1 MPGKD
6 GRGPGD
12 GVLNAASTPTL
23 SGGPGRTAMLTVRFL
38 VELATLAVLAVA
50 GASAGA
56 APGWRIALAIGGPV
70 LLGVVWGLVMA
81 PRARRRLS
89 DPARLIVEIILFL
102 LAAAALGLA
111 GDVVAAA
118 IYAVIAVG
126 AALLSRV
133 LAPGA

>member
-1 MPGKD
+1 
-6 GRGPGD
+6 
-12 GVLNAASTPTL
+12 
-23 SGGPGRTAMLTVRFL
+23 MLTVRFL
-38 VELATLAVLAVA
+38 VELATLAALAAA

-56 APGWRIALAIGGPV
+56 ALGWRIALAIGAAV
-70 LLGVVWGLVMA
+70 LLGVIWGLVMA

-89 DPARLIVEIILFL
+89 DPARLIVELTLFL
-102 LAAAALGLA
+102 LAAAALGLV